1 MTPSD
6 IGKAP
11 EKEQFMCL
19 TEHCMAQAA
28 HAAQADNL
36 LIPLRMR
43 INVCTYLARGEALP
57 SAFYLGGRRLR
68 VVAIAN
74 RWINHPYQYFEVITD
89 DARRFVLRFEPN
101 TICWELYAVY
111 AAPARVKK
119 PEAAKTS
126 RWKFRFSSATT
137 AK

>member
-1 MTPSD
+1 
-6 IGKAP
+6 
-11 EKEQFMCL
+11 MCL
-19 TEHCMAQAA
+19 TDHRMGQAA
-28 HAAQADNL
+28 HAPRADNL
-36 LIPLRMR
+36 LVPLRMR

-74 RWINHPYQYFEVITD
+74 RWINHPYQYFEVIAD

-111 AAPARVKK
+111 AAPTRAKK
-119 PEAAKTS
+119 PETVKGS
-126 RWKFRFSSATT
+126 RWKLPFSSAIT

>member
-1 MTPSD
+1 
-6 IGKAP
+6 
-11 EKEQFMCL
+11 
-19 TEHCMAQAA
+19 
-28 HAAQADNL
+28 
-36 LIPLRMR
+36 MR

-57 SAFYLGGRRLR
+57 SAFHLGGRRLR